1 MLRCN
6 ECGYSNAPGQTSCA
20 KCGSKLDTASSSASA
35 AGNAASQAAKT
46 VAGGASSAPPIDSTP
61 QGGHKTVMG
70 QASNMPAWDK
80 PAAAASSGGA
90 STDSNIKCPSCGFYP
105 LRAAVSAT
113 DPCPN
118 CGSKGASASAPSQ
131 ESAPANP
138 SPKGSGLAD
147 GKGAAKTMMLSDL
160 TPEEEEKPGFALVEE
175 RSQEQLVFDGEE
187 TTLKRDVLDA
197 DNMSIS
203 GTAHASIKLKDGKWT
218 IQDLSSNGAT
228 FIQVKGEVELND
240 GDKIL
245 IGNKIYTFKN
255 S

>member
-6 ECGYSNAPGQTSCA
+6 ECGYSNAADQTSCA
-20 KCGSKLDTASSSASA
+20 KCGSKLDAASSA
-35 AGNAASQAAKT
+35 AGAAGKAANDAAKT
-46 VAGGASSAPPIDSTP
+46 VAGGASSTPPIDTTP

-70 QASNMPAWDK
+70 QASNMPAWDQ
-80 PAAAASSGGA
+80 PAAAANRGGT
-90 STDSNIKCPSCGFYP
+90 TDSTIKCPSCGFYP
-105 LRAAVSAT
+105 LRAAVSAS

-118 CGSKGASASAPSQ
+118 CGSKGSATSAPSN
-131 ESAPANP
+131 ESAPASP

-187 TTLKRDVLDA
+187 TTLKRDLLDA
-197 DNMSIS
+197 ENMSIS
-203 GTAHASIKLKDGKWT
+203 GTAHASIKLTDGKWT
-218 IQDLSSNGAT
+218 IEDLSSNGAT